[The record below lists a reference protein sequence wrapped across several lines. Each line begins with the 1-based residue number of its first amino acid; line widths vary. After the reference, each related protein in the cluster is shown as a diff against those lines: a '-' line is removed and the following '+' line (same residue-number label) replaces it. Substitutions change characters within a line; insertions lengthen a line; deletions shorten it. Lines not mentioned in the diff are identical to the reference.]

1 MDPGEQAP
9 KKRGATKPLLRTLG
23 MAWGSTPWLLSG
35 AVVTQILAALAS
47 PLQLAAVGVGSK
59 RRRSA
64 CRRSIAPV
72 QRIAVIGC
80 GGAGKTTLANE
91 LGRRLD
97 LPVLHID
104 GSYWQQ
110 RPDGEHV
117 ESTPEQWRAIHA
129 EMIAG
134 ARWVIDGMKLGAL
147 PARLEAADTI
157 VFLDLPAWR
166 CLWGVLCRRLR
177 YRGQMR
183 PDIGVYDRV
192 NAEFVRW
199 IWSFGR
205 TARPRILD
213 LLSECSCDVVVC
225 TSRREV
231 RSFLQSLARQ
241 KARFVG

>member
-1 MDPGEQAP
+1 
-9 KKRGATKPLLRTLG
+9 
-23 MAWGSTPWLLSG
+23 
-35 AVVTQILAALAS
+35 
-47 PLQLAAVGVGSK
+47 
-59 RRRSA
+59 
-64 CRRSIAPV
+64 V

-104 GSYWQQ
+104 GHYWQQ
-110 RPDGEHV
+110 RSDGEQV
-117 ESTPEQWRAIHA
+117 ESTPERWRSIHA

-134 ARWVIDGMKLGAL
+134 KRWVIEGMKLGVL
-147 PARLEAADTI
+147 PARLEAADAV
-157 VFLDLPAWR
+157 VFLNLPAWR

-183 PDIGVYDRV
+183 PDIGVYDRI

-205 TARPRILD
+205 TARPHILD
-213 LLSECSCDVVVC
+213 LLSECSCDVVVLH
-225 TSRREV
+225 SRREV
-231 RSFLQSLARQ
+231 RSFLQSLPRLH
-241 KARFVG
+241 ARFARAITTLERT

>member
-1 MDPGEQAP
+1 MIEFSLAQIPAP
-9 KKRGATKPLLRTLG
+9 
-23 MAWGSTPWLLSG
+23 
-35 AVVTQILAALAS
+35 
-47 PLQLAAVGVGSK
+47 QLARASTRQDSKTCDSSAVTASLGSAE
-59 RRRSA
+59 RPDDCARAAFRPTAAVNDNASA

-104 GSYWQQ
+104 GHYWQQ
-110 RPDGEHV
+110 RPDGEQV

-134 ARWVIDGMKLGAL
+134 ERWVIDGMKLGAL

-157 VFLDLPAWR
+157 VFLDLPRWR
-166 CLWGVLCRRLR
+166 CLWGVLCRRLC
-177 YRGQMR
+177 YRGQIR
-183 PDIGVYDRV
+183 PDIGVYDRI

-199 IWSFGR
+199 IWLFGR

-231 RSFLQSLARQ
+231 RSFLQSLARLH
-241 KARFVG
+241 ARLAA